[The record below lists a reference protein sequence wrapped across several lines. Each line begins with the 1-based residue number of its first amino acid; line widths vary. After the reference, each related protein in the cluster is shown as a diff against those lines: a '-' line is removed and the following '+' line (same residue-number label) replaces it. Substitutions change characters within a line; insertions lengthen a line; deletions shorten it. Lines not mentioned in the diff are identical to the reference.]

1 MELYEMGVL
10 TKEQIGVEAPFGS
23 AEALCE
29 FVDMTAKGIGFGKEI
44 GMGSKRLTA
53 KYGHPD
59 LSMSVK
65 GQEFPAYDGR
75 VIQGIGLAYA
85 TSNRGACHLRGY
97 TIASEVLGIPVKTEP
112 TEHEGKPELVKAFQ
126 DATAAFDSAG
136 ICVFTSFA
144 WTLAD
149 VAPQVQAACGEEFT
163 MEHLNHIGE
172 RIWNMER
179 DFNNAAGFTKAD
191 DNLPKRLMT
200 EAAKTGPGKGMVS
213 KLDEMLPKYYDARGW
228 DGEGRPTSA
237 TRERLGL

>member
-1 MELYEMGVL
+1 
-10 TKEQIGVEAPFGS
+10 
-23 AEALCE
+23 
-29 FVDMTAKGIGFGKEI
+29 
-44 GMGSKRLTA
+44 
-53 KYGHPD
+53 
-59 LSMSVK
+59 
-65 GQEFPAYDGR
+65 

-136 ICVFTSFA
+136 ICIFTSFA

-179 DFNNAAGFTKAD
+179 EFNNAAGFTKAD
-191 DNLPKRLMT
+191 DSLPKRLLT
-200 EAAKTGPGKGMVS
+200 EAAKTGPGKGVVS
-213 KLDEMLPKYYDARGW
+213 KLPEMLPKYYEVRGW
-228 DGEGRPTSA
+228 DNEGRPTA
-237 TRERLGL
+237 QTKERLGL